1 MSLRGNL
8 LIDECTI
15 PYGFAQVLFLLFF
28 VLFSCFACYFS
39 YTTHVQLFF
48 VHRARASISR
58 AVRLPG
64 DGRPGSCRALSVLYG
79 IVGNGRGKPLEGGWL
94 SGMLS
99 SICGKGTAQCLSC
112 AVPSGFLMSFSFVL
126 NLQPGISPAGT
137 IHPGSPGWTV
147 PALPGRPAP
156 GSGCWSRSPSG

>member
-1 MSLRGNL
+1 MSVPYPMALRK
-8 LIDECTI
+8 C
-15 PYGFAQVLFLLFF
+15 FF
-28 VLFSCFACYFS
+28 CYFSCFFVFC
-39 YTTHVQLFF
+39 VLFF
-48 VHRARASISR
+48 VHHARAAIFR
-58 AVRLPG
+58 ASCTCKHFPCG
-64 DGRPGSCRALSVLYG
+64 SSPWERPSGQLQGAFRSLWNCRKWQ
-79 IVGNGRGKPLEGGWL
+79 GKAFGEWL

-99 SICGKGTAQCLSC
+99 SIYGKGTAQCLSC

-137 IHPGSPGWTV
+137 IRPGSPGWTV

>member
-1 MSLRGNL
+1 MSVPYPVALRK
-8 LIDECTI
+8 CFFC
-15 PYGFAQVLFLLFF
+15 YFSCFFVFF
-28 VLFSCFACYFS
+28 VLF
-39 YTTHVQLFF
+39 F
-48 VHRARASISR
+48 VHHARAAIFR
-58 AVRLPG
+58 ASCTCSHFPSG
-64 DGRPGSCRALSVLYG
+64 SSPWERPSGQLQGAFRSLWNCRKWQ
-79 IVGNGRGKPLEGGWL
+79 GKAFGGWL
-94 SGMLS
+94 RGMLS

-137 IHPGSPGWTV
+137 GRPGSPGWTV